1 MKGTKCNLTRSSVL
15 IIYKS
20 FIRPHIDHG
29 DIIYDQPNNNGLLE
43 KNESIQYNVKL
54 AITGTI

>member
-1 MKGTKCNLTRSSVL
+1 MKGSKCNLTRSSVL

-20 FIRPHIDHG
+20 FIRHHLDHG

-43 KNESIQYNVKL
+43 KNESIQYNIKL
-54 AITGTI
+54 VITGSI

>member
-1 MKGTKCNLTRSSVL
+1 MKGSKCNLTRSSVL

-43 KNESIQYNVKL
+43 KNESIQYNIKL
-54 AITGTI
+54 AITGSI